1 MILNGYG
8 KLLSPRLHGN
18 CTVVVM
24 REVKEFANEQRAR
37 KT

>member
-8 KLLSPRLHGN
+8 KLLPPRLHGN
-18 CTVVVM
+18 YTVVVI
-24 REVKEFANEQRAR
+24 REANEQKGVC